1 MVKKYYEFIKEDES
15 VSKDTSK
22 NTSKYKDVI
31 DEIKSMIE
39 STIENSGGEFD
50 SFLDSYKNNREDV
63 KIEKFINDSDIY
75 DFYLKYRNDIDQ
87 ILNDIKFFGES
98 PSDNNSF
105 GLYEYTIK
113 GTEKAFLEFA
123 KMIK

>member
-1 MVKKYYEFIKEDES
+1 MVKRYYEFIKEDES
-15 VSKDTSK
+15 VSKDS
-22 NTSKYKDVI
+22 SKYMDVI

-39 STIENSGGEFD
+39 STIEKSGGELD
-50 SFLDSYKNNREDV
+50 SFVDSYIKNAEDV

-75 DFYLKYRNDIDQ
+75 DFYLKFRNDIDE
-87 ILNDIKFFGES
+87 ILNDIKFFSES

-105 GLYEYTIK
+105 GLYEYIIK
-113 GTEKAFLEFA
+113 GTEKAFLEFV

>member
-1 MVKKYYEFIKEDES
+1 MVKRYYEFIKEDES
-15 VSKDTSK
+15 VSKDS
-22 NTSKYKDVI
+22 SKYMDVI
-31 DEIKSMIE
+31 DDIKSMIE
-39 STIENSGGEFD
+39 STIEKSGGEFD
-50 SFLDSYKNNREDV
+50 SFVDSYIKNPEDV

-75 DFYLKYRNDIDQ
+75 DFYLKFRNDIDE
-87 ILNDIKFFGES
+87 ILNDIKFFSES

-113 GTEKAFLEFA
+113 GTEKAFLEFI

>member
-1 MVKKYYEFIKEDES
+1 MVKRYYEFIKEDES
-15 VSKDTSK
+15 VSKDS
-22 NTSKYKDVI
+22 SKYIDVI

-39 STIENSGGEFD
+39 STIEKSGGEFD
-50 SFLDSYKNNREDV
+50 SFVDSYIKNPEDIKV
-63 KIEKFINDSDIY
+63 EKFINDSDIY
-75 DFYLKYRNDIDQ
+75 DFYLKFRNDIDE
-87 ILNDIKFFGES
+87 ILNDIKFFSES

-113 GTEKAFLEFA
+113 GTEKAFLEFV

>member
-1 MVKKYYEFIKEDES
+1 MIKRYYEFIKEDES

-22 NTSKYKDVI
+22 NASKYKDVI